1 MSTATSARDRW
12 TAESLGGTV
21 NSAVRR
27 KPKNPAAQIIRPALS
42 LGSRFT
48 IVVRMSGVLWRADE
62 FDSAWTP
69 LSIGTRRGKEKMFGS
84 AKPSAICVHLIVDK

>member
-1 MSTATSARDRW
+1 M
-12 TAESLGGTV
+12 

-42 LGSRFT
+42 LGSRCS
-48 IVVRMSGVLWRADE
+48 IVVRMSGVIGSLRRADG

-84 AKPSAICVHLIVDK
+84 AKPSAICVHLKVDK